1 MMKRVLSLLLAL
13 ALCFSLLP
21 AAAFAEDAGA
31 EEELQTNGNP
41 NAAVQAALALLD
53 ALPDEATADNAEELS
68 AQLAA
73 IDEALAALN
82 TARYVALCE
91 ALTGLTAVQYQIFV
105 KTLTGKTI
113 TLNVNSA
120 DTVLSVKQKIYEN
133 EGIPTDQ
140 QRLIF
145 AGNQLEDTKTLG
157 EYNIQKEATIH
168 LVLRLPHTDHPICGD
183 PACEDA
189 SHAVPEG
196 SSWTDVSSLTKITN
210 AGYYYLTADVT
221 LDQTWTPADG
231 TVLDLNGHSITM
243 QQEGDAIK
251 VTGSFTLTDCKG
263 GKTEYGKITH
273 KTGVNGRG
281 VNVSEG
287 STFTMY
293 GGSIYGNT
301 ATGDGGGIWAANKAV
316 ITMYGG
322 EISGNKTTGGEG
334 GGVYIGINAT
344 LEMSG
349 SASITKNVTTKYSGG
364 GVCAVMGK
372 IKMSGNSSISKNTA
386 SDSSGGGVFLSGFL

>member
-41 NAAVQAALALLD
+41 NAAVQAAQALLD
-53 ALPDEATADNAEELS
+53 ALPDEATAYNAEELS

-73 IDEALAALN
+73 IDEALAALTEEQLAALN

-91 ALTGLTAVQYQIFV
+91 ALTGLTAVQE
-105 KTLTGKTI
+105 GEH
-113 TLNVNSA
+113 
-120 DTVLSVKQKIYEN
+120 KQ
-133 EGIPTDQ
+133 
-140 QRLIF
+140 
-145 AGNQLEDTKTLG
+145 AGE
-157 EYNIQKEATIH
+157 H
-168 LVLRLPHTDHPICGD
+168 SHPICGATCGHTD
-183 PACEDA
+183 STHPDVE
-189 SHAVPEG
+189 
-196 SSWTDVSSLTKITN
+196 WTAISDLSTIT
-210 AGYYYLTADVT
+210 AGTESAPNYYYLTKNIELTIA
-221 LDQTWTPADG
+221 WNAPKY

-287 STFTMY
+287 NTFTMY
-293 GGSIYGNT
+293 GGSI
-301 ATGDGGGIWAANKAV
+301 
-316 ITMYGG
+316 
-322 EISGNKTTGGEG
+322 
-334 GGVYIGINAT
+334 
-344 LEMSG
+344 
-349 SASITKNVTTKYSGG
+349 
-364 GVCAVMGK
+364 
-372 IKMSGNSSISKNTA
+372 
-386 SDSSGGGVFLSGFL
+386 